1 MKIVYIGGGYRVSD
15 ADAGKL
21 ARAVGRRLPPFG
33 FLLNVVMPH
42 GEPAMLART
51 SLPGPHERLHG
62 EKLPFRRP
70 RRGWVWF
77 VTSSSHDLSRYTKA
91 SAPLRRAALM
101 KAKRAAQHASDLEE
115 KRAWA
120 WAEKPLSVKFDEE
133 GAREAADAYLVAA
146 DAYEEAGDMLLAM
159 RHRADAERLLRLFAG
174 GEGRPREVP
183 RLSRAPASRTPAFRD
198 TLVMRTRR
206 AGR

>member
-1 MKIVYIGGGYRVSD
+1 MSD

-21 ARAVGRRLPPFG
+21 ARAVGRGLPPFG

-51 SLPGPHERLHG
+51 TLTLERLRG
-62 EKLPFRRP
+62 EKFQFRRP

-91 SAPLRRAALM
+91 PTPLRRAALT
-101 KAKRAAQHASDLEE
+101 KAKRAAQYASELEE
-115 KRAWA
+115 KRA

-133 GAREAADAYLVAA
+133 GARETADAYLVAA
-146 DAYEEAGDMLLAM
+146 DAYEE
-159 RHRADAERLLRLFAG
+159 
-174 GEGRPREVP
+174 PVTCS
-183 RLSRAPASRTPAFRD
+183 SR
-198 TLVMRTRR
+198 
-206 AGR
+206 